1 MSPPADGAPSAAMRE
16 TPTAEDSAR
25 IARAA
30 QLYRRAAVAIG
41 HTVRG
46 KAEVVEL
53 ALIAVVAGGHVLL
66 EDVPGVGKTT
76 LASALAAALGGEL
89 RRVQFTSDLL
99 PGDITGVSVLDGAGG
114 FRFRPGPLFANI
126 VLADEINRATPKT
139 QSALLEAMT
148 ERLVTVDGQRH
159 ALPRPFAVLATQN
172 PTDHHSTFALPD
184 SQLDRFFVRLSMGY
198 PAREH
203 ERHILRAGGLRSAQF
218 EPALSLDETIE
229 LCAAVD
235 AVAVHPDVEDLL
247 LELVVRTRTDARLLR
262 GVSTRGAEA
271 LLRAA
276 RARALG
282 AGRAFVIP
290 EDLLAL
296 AEPVLAHRVLP
307 RAEGEPGAAERAVRE
322 LLAEVF
328 AG

>member
-1 MSPPADGAPSAAMRE
+1 MSALAGGAVAPVMRE
-16 TPTAEDSAR
+16 TPTADDRAR
-25 IARAA
+25 VAA
-30 QLYRRAAVAIG
+30 AAVLYRRAADAIG
-41 HTVRG
+41 QTVRG

-53 ALIAVVAGGHVLL
+53 ALIAFVAGGHVLL

-76 LASALAAALGGEL
+76 LASAMAAALGGEL

-99 PGDITGVSVLDGAGG
+99 PGDITGVSVLEAGG

-159 ALPRPFAVLATQN
+159 PLPRPFAVLATQN
-172 PTDHHSTFALPD
+172 PTDHQSTFALPD

-203 ERHILRAGGLRSAQF
+203 ERHILRSGGLRAARF

-247 LELVVRTRTDARLLR
+247 LELVVRTRADARLLR

-290 EDLLAL
+290 DDLLAL
-296 AEPVLAHRVLP
+296 AVPVLAHRVLP
-307 RAEGEPGAAERAVRE
+307 RAEGEPGAAERAIAA

-328 AG
+328 SG